1 MRGASARKPIENK
14 ALHSNPAQVAP
25 GTPLDCTPRLWLPCA
40 AAGLQAQAAIH
51 PSQENTMTTANP
63 RLTDHP
69 EEAAVRV
76 PLELYMRGHA
86 EDNSAHMRAAF
97 MPTARIES
105 VREGPLTSWD
115 IDTYCA
121 RFKGQPAA
129 DEATRRRSID
139 AIDIGGTAASARR
152 GGGSD
157 CARSEATRAGSQRSR
172 CSSRTARSNSW
183 IAWAGMRSRAASA
196 AAPVRKV
203 IQRLSSPR

>member
-1 MRGASARKPIENK
+1 
-14 ALHSNPAQVAP
+14 
-25 GTPLDCTPRLWLPCA
+25 
-40 AAGLQAQAAIH
+40 
-51 PSQENTMTTANP
+51 MTTANP

-129 DEATRRRSID
+129 DEHGA
-139 AIDIGGTAASARR
+139 GGDPARLR
-152 GGGSD
+152 
-157 CARSEATRAGSQRSR
+157 ARYRDFKTTQNEAP
-172 CSSRTARSNSW
+172 ARLIETHREDGW
-183 IAWAGMRSRAASA
+183 DWLG
-196 AAPVRKV
+196 
-203 IQRLSSPR
+203 

>member
-1 MRGASARKPIENK
+1 MALKTLLTQARPMRGTSAKKSIENK
-14 ALHSNPAQVAP
+14 ALQRHPARAALRP
-25 GTPLDCTPRLWLPCA
+25 PLDCLPRLWLRCA

-51 PSQENTMTTANP
+51 PCQRNTAMPTDTP

-139 AIDIGGTAASARR
+139 AIDIAGTAASARITLVH
-152 GGGSD
+152 GAITFIDYFVLLKTEDG
-157 CARSEATRAGSQRSR
+157 
-172 CSSRTARSNSW
+172 W
-183 IAWAGMRSRAASA
+183 KIANKAFHA
-196 AAPVRKV
+196 VV
-203 IQRLSSPR
+203 